1 MIQDFKNADGIELNI
16 GDSISGVNHRG
27 ELVQGMLSTF
37 HDIAVILEDFD
48 NMLHSLEFKDVKIG
62 HVEHVDEVISKPIV
76 KVVKGHGEYLI
87 TNIKGDYIICRTFD
101 GDAKALRWAN
111 KIAKALNR
119 KKV

>member
-1 MIQDFKNADGIELNI
+1 MVQDFKNADGIELQI
-16 GDSISGVNHRG
+16 GDNIRGVNCKG
-27 ELVQGMLSTF
+27 DLVQGMLTTF
-37 HDIAVILEDFD
+37 REDSVVLEDFD
-48 NMLHSLEFKDVKIG
+48 NALHYIEFENVKIG
-62 HVEHVDEVISKPIV
+62 HALV

-87 TNIKGDYIICRTFD
+87 TNTKGDYIICRTFD